1 MQAKPLHAKF
11 RIYPQ
16 WSESTNGTGSPGRPR
31 SSRWFY
37 YQVFV
42 WKRRDE
48 MRKAIKD
55 AGVIAPRCEAIC
67 CCNRIIRTQS
77 KANGGRSRLTGLLGQ
92 IHFYED
98 SFRMGII
105 THECT
110 HAALDWARE
119 AKVDPLERKHTI
131 GCVSNGEEIFAWV
144 LGNLARQVVIR
155 ADEQWKFPSSREA
168 KGGYAY

>member
-16 WSESTNGTGSPGRPR
+16 WSESTAGANSPGRPR
-31 SSRWFY
+31 SSRWFWFE
-37 YQVFV
+37 VFV

-48 MRKAIKD
+48 MRRAIKD
-55 AGVIAPRCEAIC
+55 SGVTAPRCEAIC
-67 CCNRIIRTQS
+67 RCSRMFRTS
-77 KANGGRSRLTGLLGQ
+77 KTGNCYYTGMLGQ
-92 IHFYED
+92 IHFYKD
-98 SFRMGII
+98 SFRMGVI

-110 HAALDWARE
+110 HAALEWARA
-119 AKVDPLERKHTI
+119 AKVDPTERKHAI

-168 KGGYAY
+168 KSGYAY